1 MAIAIYMIRVHSR
14 PNQSL
19 PLTAC
24 PYCCINSISTVDVKV
39 DTSDGTPIYLQIVDQ
54 IKRSV
59 AVGRLKP
66 EDPLPSV
73 RQLALDLTIN
83 PNTVARAY
91 LELEHDGVIYKRQGQ
106 GTYVSAH
113 AVDASRRERNRI
125 VGALFDKAIV
135 EAMNFGMSA
144 SEIDEL
150 YRALMR
156 RYKLEKP

>member
-1 MAIAIYMIRVHSR
+1 VDIR
-14 PNQSL
+14 L
-19 PLTAC
+19 E
-24 PYCCINSISTVDVKV
+24 
-39 DTSDGTPIYLQIVDQ
+39 TSDGVPIYLQIVDQ

-106 GTYVSAH
+106 GTYVSPQAL
-113 AVDASRRERNRI
+113 DASRRERVR
-125 VGALFDKAIV
+125 VVSGLLEKAIV
-135 EAMNFGMSA
+135 EAVNSGLSA
-144 SEIDEL
+144 FEIDEA
-150 YRALMR
+150 YRTLVR

>member
-39 DTSDGTPIYLQIVDQ
+39 DTFDGTPIYLQIVDQ

-73 RQLALDLTIN
+73 RQLALDLCRNSGNIHLEASLLIRLGETHDAAGDRRAAHDAWRHAADLLDAIGHPDADTARTKLRPTAQAETIIACDFS
-83 PNTVARAY
+83 PSTPT
-91 LELEHDGVIYKRQGQ
+91 IP
-106 GTYVSAH
+106 
-113 AVDASRRERNRI
+113 ERH
-125 VGALFDKAIV
+125 
-135 EAMNFGMSA
+135 
-144 SEIDEL
+144 
-150 YRALMR
+150 
-156 RYKLEKP
+156 